1 MNVNRLKRW
10 KWKELPYELRRGTQ
24 RACITTD
31 IHGICTDC
39 NFLICKTN
47 GVVMTIQEAI
57 KSGKKFGR
65 KEWGVLSLKVSRNG
79 FLIWSDTKD
88 TVPMTKQDILANDWE
103 AKK

>member
-1 MNVNRLKRW
+1 
-10 KWKELPYELRRGTQ
+10 
-24 RACITTD
+24 
-31 IHGICTDC
+31 
-39 NFLICKTN
+39 
-47 GVVMTIQEAI
+47 MTIQEAI